1 MTVQLPHSPD
11 SFPPPSFDDPAFEP
25 QALFDFEDPNDES
38 IRNTQN
44 SFSPSGYIIM
54 DTASGSGAFGVAYEP
69 SPGRSNAF
77 SQGMSSTSD
86 PADVWGQPI
95 GSSPAFSI
103 QINVGLP
110 SGGLQNHILSKRG
123 AYGQITHPND
133 TTPTEAFDRQ
143 SSAPPHSGRTEIDQL
158 QRSRNAAT
166 QRHAKSK
173 SAREASLHKH
183 CAEPNANGNAD
194 DVEDKQKR
202 YREKNRAAA
211 ARCRAKKQ
219 EDVKGLEER
228 HRELY
233 AKNSY
238 MKREE
243 RVLRGQLRQLRTM
256 ALLHNEELCTCH
268 DIHGYNFRKANEVAL
283 SWNQPVS
290 SPSGVGSTSNAPSPD
305 TFSGIMGNDVTI
317 DAKLDALHPTN

>member
-1 MTVQLPHSPD
+1 
-11 SFPPPSFDDPAFEP
+11 
-25 QALFDFEDPNDES
+25 
-38 IRNTQN
+38 
-44 SFSPSGYIIM
+44 
-54 DTASGSGAFGVAYEP
+54 
-69 SPGRSNAF
+69 
-77 SQGMSSTSD
+77 MSSTSD

-95 GSSPAFSI
+95 GNSPADPFSI

-123 AYGQITHPND
+123 VSAAQHYGQITHPNE

-143 SSAPPHSGRTEIDQL
+143 SSAPSHRGRAEIDKL
-158 QRSRNAAT
+158 QSFRNAAT

-173 SAREASLHKH
+173 SAREAQLRKH
-183 CAEPNANGNAD
+183 RADPNAKGSAD

-219 EDVKGLEER
+219 QDVEGLEDR
-228 HRELY
+228 HRELS
-233 AKNSY
+233 ANNSY

-243 RVLRGQLRQLRTM
+243 RILRGQLTQLQTM

-268 DIHGYNFRKANEVAL
+268 GIHSYNFRRADKVAL
-283 SWNQPVS
+283 DWNQPVS
-290 SPSGVGSTSNAPSPD
+290 SPSDMGSTSNAPSPG
-305 TFSGIMGNDVTI
+305 TFNGIMGRHQPMPGRPIHHLVYTPTRPQSFARPSDYLRVGSDATI
-317 DAKLDALHPTN
+317 DAKLDALHPVN